1 MTLRT
6 VLVPLDG
13 TAFAEAALPFAAQ
26 VARRHGAT
34 LRLVLVHD
42 PPVDGSDAA
51 AALALT
57 LRGTTL
63 DYLRAVASRLDP
75 AGTLVQGV
83 EVLQGPVGAT
93 LATASSSADLVVLAT
108 HGRGGLSRAWLGSV
122 ADYLLRH
129 AAAPVLLVRPAEVPA
144 TFRAV
149 PLSRVLVPLDASAAS
164 ESAIAAATAVADA
177 PAHFTLL
184 GVIEPVLGVGEPAV
198 PYPVPMDPALLADVR
213 AAVESRLGRVAAALR
228 SGGHHADAKVV
239 HVASPAAAILAE
251 ARDGGHH
258 LIAMTTQGQGGV
270 GRLLLGSVADKV
282 VRGADI
288 PVLTLR
294 PTPPR

>member
-6 VLVPLDG
+6 VLAPLDG
-13 TAFAEAALPFAAQ
+13 TPFAEAALPLAAQ
-26 VARRHGAT
+26 VARRHGAA

-51 AALALT
+51 AALAVA
-57 LRGTTL
+57 LRGSTL

-75 AGTLVQGV
+75 GGGLVHEV
-83 EVLQGPVGAT
+83 NVLQGPVGAT
-93 LATASSSADLVVLAT
+93 LATASSRADLVVLAT

-129 AAAPVLLVRPAEVPA
+129 AAAPVLLVRPTEVPA
-144 TFRAV
+144 TFGPV
-149 PLSRVLVPLDASAAS
+149 PLSRVLVPLDVSAAS
-164 ESAIAAATAVADA
+164 EAAIAAATAVADA
-177 PAHFTLL
+177 PAHLTLL
-184 GVIEPVLGVGEPAV
+184 QVIEPVFGVGEPAL
-198 PYPVPMDPALLADVR
+198 PYPVPMDRTLLEELR
-213 AAVESRLGRVAAALR
+213 GAAESRLGRLAVALR
-228 SGGHHADAKVV
+228 SGGHRAEAKVV
-239 HVASPAAAILAE
+239 HGVSPAAAILGE

-282 VRGADI
+282 IRGADI

-294 PTPPR
+294 PTPSR